1 MEAQFNECILLFSD
15 MPAVDIDQVVVGSM
29 EIFTST
35 PASLTWRQHE
45 AARDEPGPLDMSPL
59 PINVL
64 KMEKVGRIS
73 GAELLSLLEEKKTVC
88 VDIRT
93 NEEYKVGTLQSS
105 VNVPFDAGENTAC
118 GEMFEAAK
126 SKGQVI
132 AVMGSSKDNQALIFA
147 ERLLSLGYPR
157 VATLHGGVEV
167 FYGAG
172 ALIVPHA

>member
-15 MPAVDIDQVVVGSM
+15 MPAVDIDQVVVDSM

-45 AARDEPGPLDMSPL
+45 AVRDEPGPLDMSPL

-73 GAELLSLLEEKKTVC
+73 GAELLSLLEEKKAVC
-88 VDIRT
+88 VDIRSI
-93 NEEYKVGTLQSS
+93 EEYKVGTLQSS
-105 VNVPFDAGENTAC
+105 VNVPFDAGENTTC

>member
-45 AARDEPGPLDMSPL
+45 AVRDDPGPLDMSPL
-59 PINVL
+59 PIQVL

-73 GAELLSLLEEKKTVC
+73 GAELLTLLEQKKAVC
-88 VDIRT
+88 ADIRT
-93 NEEYKVGTLQSS
+93 HDEYKVGTLQDA
-105 VNVPFDAGENTAC
+105 VNVPFEAGETGAC
-118 GEMFEAAK
+118 SELFEAAK
-126 SKGQVI
+126 NKGQVI
-132 AVMGSSKDNQALIFA
+132 VVMGSTKENQALIYA
-147 ERLLSLGYPR
+147 ERLLGLGYPR

>member
-45 AARDEPGPLDMSPL
+45 AVRDEPGPLDMSPL

-73 GAELLSLLEEKKTVC
+73 GAELLSLLEDKKTVC
-88 VDIRT
+88 VDIRSI
-93 NEEYKVGTLQSS
+93 EEYKVGTLQSS
-105 VNVPFDAGENTAC
+105 VNVPFDAGENTTC
-118 GEMFEAAK
+118 VEIFEAAK